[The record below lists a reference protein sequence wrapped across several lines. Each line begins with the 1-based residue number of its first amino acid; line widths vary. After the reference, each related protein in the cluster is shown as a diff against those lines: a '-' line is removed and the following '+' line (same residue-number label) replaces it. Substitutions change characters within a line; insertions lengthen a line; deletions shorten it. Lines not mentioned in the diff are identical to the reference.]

1 MWICLVYLNVTYNGN
16 DCVQL
21 LLQKLFKIELLQG
34 NQHSTWILEVAG
46 FTVMNTEGLTATCAA
61 AFGLPVS

>member
-1 MWICLVYLNVTYNGN
+1 
-16 DCVQL
+16 VQL